1 MLESAFVWPLPSPTA
16 VHSESAS
23 SYLAMA
29 LRNDSAVPCLRNRS
43 PSSLAIL
50 AATRLL
56 SPCAASC
63 ANTLLSIF
71 TPVSS
76 VSANRHNVIVVDCV
90 FIYLL
95 SPSCLHAGNGREM
108 SHHFYLFG
116 LLSNFPALR
125 SPTVREIPRLKCLY
139 TSR

>member
-1 MLESAFVWPLPSPTA
+1 MLESAFVWMLPSPTA

-29 LRNDSAVPCLRNRS
+29 SRNDSAVPCLRNRS
-43 PSSLAIL
+43 PSSLAIR
-50 AATRLL
+50 AATPFL

-63 ANTLLSIF
+63 ASTLLSIF

-76 VSANRHNVIVVDCV
+76 VSANRHNVVVVDCV

-95 SPSCLHAGNGREM
+95 SPSCLHAGNGPEM
-108 SHHFYLFG
+108 SHYFYLFELFIEFSG
-116 LLSNFPALR
+116 IA
-125 SPTVREIPRLKCLY
+125 Y
-139 TSR
+139 A